1 MSGAPMTSPSNDAPR
16 ADAVATSVTAE
27 GETFSSDP
35 RALRYTSVQA
45 PAVGTS
51 VYVAPGLA
59 WARIPLPME
68 LDHINVW
75 IIDTQDGCVVVD
87 TGIGVSAGKD
97 AWEAIGERVFA
108 AKPLQ
113 AVFVTHIHPD
123 HIGLA
128 AWLQQRHRVPVLMS
142 ARTRELAMLFLGGVE
157 RRQMDQAEEFFR
169 SHGITEPEHIQQM
182 FRPDRF
188 ARMTSGMPHV
198 ERLIADGEVLSWGEA
213 PWTAMETNGHA
224 EGHLCLLNA
233 AQRVL
238 ISGDQVLPTI
248 SSNISFIWRNGD
260 KNPLSSYLTSLRR
273 LRTLDSGTLVLP
285 SHGLPFVGL
294 QHRIDDLLRHHEE
307 KLAALEA
314 FLTEPRLA
322 LEVLPVMF
330 RRVLK
335 GVHLFF
341 ALAEALAHLEYL
353 VHAGRAERRIAAGM
367 IRYVKSH

>member
-1 MSGAPMTSPSNDAPR
+1 M
-16 ADAVATSVTAE
+16 TAE
-27 GETFSSDP
+27 GEAFPSDP
-35 RALRYTSVQA
+35 RRLRYTTVPP
-45 PAVGTS
+45 PAAGAIAS
-51 VYVAPGLA
+51 LAPGVA

-75 IIDTQDGCVVVD
+75 IVDTHDGCVVVD
-87 TGIGVSAGKD
+87 TGIGASVGQD
-97 AWEAIGERVFA
+97 AWEAISEHTFA
-108 AKPLQ
+108 ARPLR
-113 AVFVTHIHPD
+113 AIFVTHIHPD

-142 ARTRELAMLFLGGVE
+142 ARTHELASMLLGSVD
-157 RRQMDQAEEFFR
+157 RQQREEAESFFR

-198 ERLIADGEVLSWGEA
+198 EHLIAEGDVLDWGGA
-213 PWTAMETNGHA
+213 AWTAMETNGHA

-260 KNPLSSYLTSLRR
+260 KNPLDSYLSSLQR
-273 LRTLDSGTLVLP
+273 LRGLDSEMLVLP

-294 QHRIDDLLRHHEE
+294 QHRIDDLIRHHQE
-307 KLAALEA
+307 KLATLES

-330 RRVLK
+330 RRALK
-335 GVHLFF
+335 GVHMFL

-353 VHAGRAERRIAAGM
+353 VHAGKAERRIAAGV
-367 IRYVKSH
+367 IRYVKSVRA